1 MDATAQSST
10 NLMRNGAFVGLGLAA
25 LAFGASKTAVGA
37 SIGTQLAYEVAHC
50 TANKAKLFGF
60 IGACCNWF
68 LGLSAL
74 YDATQN
80 GPENIAL
87 PMTLVMLAY
96 STVFARWA
104 GWAVMPRNYMLAGS
118 HMLNMP
124 GWRLPCWTSSRTAYR
139 PRARWRGC
147 RRPAARW

>member
-10 NLMRNGAFVGLGLAA
+10 TLRNGAFVGLGLAA
-25 LAFGASKTAVGA
+25 LAFGVSKTAVGA

-74 YDATQN
+74 YDATQ
-80 GPENIAL
+80 
-87 PMTLVMLAY
+87 V
-96 STVFARWA
+96 SVSVSVSVR
-104 GWAVMPRNYMLAGS
+104 V
-118 HMLNMP
+118 
-124 GWRLPCWTSSRTAYR
+124 
-139 PRARWRGC
+139 RARAT
-147 RRPAARW
+147 PYPYPYAYP